1 MSDLRID
8 NFAKGWIAKGVRYE
22 PVERLTKRL
31 QASVMFTFC
40 FFALLVA
47 SFIWGFGSWAKFE
60 IIRLDFLFGLLTLV
74 MGIAALQMWRFIQL
88 RKSIAAEAS

>member
-1 MSDLRID
+1 MSDPRID
-8 NFAKGWIAKGVRYE
+8 NFAKGWVAEGVRYE
-22 PVERLTKRL
+22 PVERLAKRL
-31 QASVMFTFC
+31 RASALVTFS
-40 FFALLVA
+40 FLALLIA
-47 SFIWGFGSWAKFE
+47 SLVWGFGSWAKFE